1 MRVTRSLDEE
11 ESSRPPRSFDRNDNG
26 RTSLDPTPMEC
37 SNLRNPSN
45 LIIFVTNHF
54 FTSKS
59 LSFLPV
65 SRVITRSLLELNR
78 KLDRRGKSIE
88 SDPKYPCSR
97 RGGKRHGSVPP
108 LIRYLLEIYGFTA
121 RPLGAQR
128 CKRWTLAGR
137 LFSRAFNL
145 NDASLTT
152 YNGSSTAC
160 TVSHEPI

>member
-1 MRVTRSLDEE
+1 MRVTRSSDEE

-45 LIIFVTNHF
+45 LIIFVMNHF

-78 KLDRRGKSIE
+78 KLDRRGREEKVSSRILNIRVLE
-88 SDPKYPCSR
+88 EVANGTGRSR
-97 RGGKRHGSVPP
+97 R
-108 LIRYLLEIYGFTA
+108 
-121 RPLGAQR
+121 
-128 CKRWTLAGR
+128 
-137 LFSRAFNL
+137 
-145 NDASLTT
+145 
-152 YNGSSTAC
+152 
-160 TVSHEPI
+160 

>member
-1 MRVTRSLDEE
+1 MLPGLFGRILTTWFIGLFYGRKKYSTGNQEIQDTSLIAIVDPSGGRMRVTGSSDEE

-78 KLDRRGKSIE
+78 KLDRRGRKKKVSSRILNIRVLE
-88 SDPKYPCSR
+88 EVANGTGRSR
-97 RGGKRHGSVPP
+97 R
-108 LIRYLLEIYGFTA
+108 
-121 RPLGAQR
+121 
-128 CKRWTLAGR
+128 
-137 LFSRAFNL
+137 
-145 NDASLTT
+145 
-152 YNGSSTAC
+152 
-160 TVSHEPI
+160 